1 MVDYTEPIPK
11 REIPAER
18 LTVIRQNMASKLYN
32 NARQEK
38 TVKSQQLAQFAYKR
52 AQESREAMR

>member
-18 LTVIRQNMASKLYN
+18 LTVIRQNMAAKAYN
-32 NARQEK
+32 IARQEK
-38 TVKSQQLAQFAYKR
+38 TARKQQFAQFVYTR
-52 AQESREAMR
+52 MEESREAMR